1 MFLPTSPALKS
12 AESPEVLKVLFDGGC
27 PLCRRE
33 IAHVKGLAAK
43 HQESALCFVDVSDA
57 ASAGPTYAHDR
68 AQLLARFHVER
79 ADGSRLDGAAAFIAM
94 WRRLPGWRWLARI
107 AQLPGMPFLFEVA
120 YRGFLR
126 VRPTMQR
133 IAVHLE
139 KTSLP
144 VPVTTTTPTNGPAKN
159 TLQSTTD
166 GTSNIATTLPLHLL
180 RELRSDHAGETGA
193 VYIYRGIVAV
203 ARLSGYPELI
213 SFAQSHGETES
224 EHLRLIEDWL
234 SPQLRSRLLGP
245 WRIAG
250 WLTGALPALFGPRAV
265 YATIATVET
274 FVDHH
279 YQQQIDYLNQHGGPE
294 GLLELLKRCQADE
307 CHHRDEA
314 AELAGAPASSMLRAW
329 CALVGSGSATAV
341 KIARRW

>member
-1 MFLPTSPALKS
+1 MKS
-12 AESPEVLKVLFDGGC
+12 AESPEILKVLFDGGC

-33 IAHVKGLAAK
+33 IAHVKGLAEK

-57 ASAGPTYAHDR
+57 VSAGPTYAHDR

-120 YRGFLR
+120 YRGFLH
-126 VRPTMQR
+126 VRPAMQR

-139 KTSLP
+139 KTSRP
-144 VPVTTTTPTNGPAKN
+144 VPVTANLPTNEPATN
-159 TLQSTTD
+159 TFQSTTD
-166 GTSNIATTLPLHLL
+166 GKGNIATTLPLHLL

-193 VYIYRGIVAV
+193 VFIYRGIVTV
-203 ARLSGYPELI
+203 ARLRRYPELI
-213 SFAQSHGETES
+213 AFAQSHGETES

-265 YATIATVET
+265 YATIAAVET

-294 GLLELLKRCQADE
+294 GLLELLIRCQEDE

-314 AELAGAPASSMLRAW
+314 AELAGAPASWILRAW
-329 CALVGSGSATAV
+329 CTLVGSGSATAV